1 MATTTTF
8 DATKSSQSSPAEAKL
23 EAKLAHDTMTI
34 AFSRLARTIQPDDPV
49 LEEMCDT
56 AKQAKKCMLMARDRY
71 SQIKAL
77 EGLASHD
84 LDEVHRIRA
93 EIGAELGS
101 LCVNAGQFCLEGCHQ
116 AIFDRTVTL
125 VPGAFELAVIKAAAD
140 KANVTLGHVTT
151 FPSRLLNG
159 ALGVNLTPVTFDG
172 HDSKAVEASTAFGF
186 ANFDPLA
193 DNASLYADGT
203 ENAALYYAK
212 VRDVTKSSGFKLNA
226 TRAMYKAAQ
235 TLAVG
240 KGAEPPAFDSRE
252 AAVCRVWLEILAVVE
267 TAASDASDASDI
279 IDIIPLF
286 HAIEKKSV
294 AATVVQTACNPSLAS
309 LEFIASRPS
318 IQTGDFAA
326 FASSYAASVEKMT
339 AGLEPGQYSYYVID
353 GAPPAAAM
361 APPPKRAR
369 TEGSGRESTIAE

>member
-1 MATTTTF
+1 MATTTTL
-8 DATKSSQSSPAEAKL
+8 DQ
-23 EAKLAHDTMTI
+23 AKLAHYTMTI
-34 AFSRLARTIQPDDPV
+34 AFKTLAKTIQPDAPV
-49 LEEMCDT
+49 LAAMCDT

-84 LDEVHRIRA
+84 IDEVNRIR
-93 EIGAELGS
+93 AELGS
-101 LCVNAGQFCLEGCHQ
+101 LCVNAGQFCIESAHQ
-116 AIFDRTVTL
+116 AIFDSTVTL

-159 ALGVNLTPVTFDG
+159 ALGVNLTPVNFDG
-172 HDSKAVEASTAFGF
+172 HDSKAFGF

-193 DNASLYADGT
+193 ASASLYADGT

-212 VRDVTKSSGFKLNA
+212 VRDVTKSSGFKRNA

-240 KGAEPPAFDSRE
+240 TAFDSRE
-252 AAVCRVWLEILAVVE
+252 AAVCRVWLEILGVVE
-267 TAASDASDASDI
+267 TAASDASDASDIDADI

-318 IQTGDFAA
+318 IQTGDIQH
-326 FASSYAASVEKMT
+326 FASSYAGSVAKMT
-339 AGLEPGQYSYYVID
+339 AGLEPGHYSYFVIE
-353 GAPPAAAM
+353 GASAM
-361 APPPKRAR
+361 AQMGLRPPPPKRAR

>member
-1 MATTTTF
+1 MATGSTTTTL
-8 DATKSSQSSPAEAKL
+8 DATKSSQLEAL

-34 AFSRLARTIQPDDPV
+34 AFNRLAKTIQPDDPV
-49 LEEMCDT
+49 LDDMCDT
-56 AKQAKKCMLMARDRY
+56 AKQAKKCMLMARERIA
-71 SQIKAL
+71 QIKAL
-77 EGLASHD
+77 ESLDSHD
-84 LDEVHRIRA
+84 IDEVHRLRA
-93 EIGAELGS
+93 EIGALHF
-101 LCVNAGQFCLEGCHQ
+101 NAGPFCIESSHQ
-116 AIFDRTVTL
+116 AIFNATVTL
-125 VPGAFELAVIKAAAD
+125 APAAFEAAVIKAAAD
-140 KANVTLGHVTT
+140 TANVTLGHVTT
-151 FPSRLLNG
+151 VPSRLLNG
-159 ALGVNLTPVTFDG
+159 ALGVNLTPVTFD
-172 HDSKAVEASTAFGF
+172 SKAVEAVEAVEAFGF

-193 DNASLYADGT
+193 DNASLYADGP
-203 ENAALYYAK
+203 ENSARYYAK

-226 TRAMYKAAQ
+226 IRAMYKAAQ

-294 AATVVQTACNPSLAS
+294 AATVVQTACSPSLAL
-309 LEFIASRPS
+309 LESIASRPS
-318 IQTGDFAA
+318 IQEGDFAA

-369 TEGSGRESTIAE
+369 TLGASGRESTSAE

>member
-1 MATTTTF
+1 MATGSTTTTF
-8 DATKSSQSSPAEAKL
+8 DATKSSQL

-34 AFSRLARTIQPDDPV
+34 AFNRLAKTIQPDDPV
-49 LEEMCDT
+49 LAAMCDT

-71 SQIKAL
+71 EQIKAL

-93 EIGAELGS
+93 ELGS
-101 LCVNAGQFCLEGCHQ
+101 LHFNAGAFCLERSHQ
-116 AIFDRTVTL
+116 AIFNGTVTL
-125 VPGAFELAVIKAAAD
+125 VPGAFEEAVIKAAAD

-151 FPSRLLNG
+151 VPSRLLNG
-159 ALGVNLTPVTFDG
+159 ALGVNVTPVTFD
-172 HDSKAVEASTAFGF
+172 HSDSKAFGF
-186 ANFDPLA
+186 AHFDPLA
-193 DNASLYADGT
+193 DNASLYADGP
-203 ENAALYYAK
+203 ESAALYYAK

-226 TRAMYKAAQ
+226 IRAMYKAAQ

-240 KGAEPPAFDSRE
+240 TAFDSRE

-267 TAASDASDASDI
+267 TDPADDI
-279 IDIIPLF
+279 VIFPLF

-339 AGLEPGQYSYYVID
+339 AGIEPGHYSYYVID

>member
-1 MATTTTF
+1 MATGSTTTTL
-8 DATKSSQSSPAEAKL
+8 DATKSSHAEAKL

-34 AFSRLARTIQPDDPV
+34 AFNRLAKTIQPDDPV

-93 EIGAELGS
+93 ELGS
-101 LCVNAGQFCLEGCHQ
+101 LHFNAGAFCLERSHQ
-116 AIFDRTVTL
+116 AIFNGTVTL
-125 VPGAFELAVIKAAAD
+125 VPGAFEEAVIKAAAD

-151 FPSRLLNG
+151 VPSRLLNG
-159 ALGVNLTPVTFDG
+159 ALGVNITPVTF
-172 HDSKAVEASTAFGF
+172 DSKAVEAFGF
-186 ANFDPLA
+186 AHFDPLA
-193 DNASLYADGT
+193 DNASLYADGP
-203 ENAALYYAK
+203 ESAALYYAN
-212 VRDVTKSSGFKLNA
+212 VRHVTKSSGFKLNA

-240 KGAEPPAFDSRE
+240 KGAEGSTPPAFDSRE
-252 AAVCRVWLEILAVVE
+252 AAVCRVWLEILA
-267 TAASDASDASDI
+267 DASDASDI

-294 AATVVQTACNPSLAS
+294 AATVVQTACNPSLAL
-309 LEFIASRPS
+309 LESIASRPS
-318 IQTGDFAA
+318 IQTGDMQH

-353 GAPPAAAM
+353 AAM